1 MGDNRGYYTIGGV
14 WGKKVGTTTTT
25 TSSTSTSS
33 GMPGATSSD
42 PDVQRAIAVA
52 SRAIEKDEQGLVR
65 EAFPLYQQAVGLF
78 LAAVK
83 KDGLGA
89 AEKQRLK
96 EAANNYLTR
105 AEELKEKEKEKEKE
119 EKQQRHQRQTPP
131 SRGRGA
137 KASGGIGRS
146 TAASRAAGA
155 DHRPSKPD
163 DWDYTRGAARGATRG
178 SNSSGSKS
186 SSNSSLARPSTG
198 ARAGAGGGSGG
209 AVVPGRGGSAPGPAS
224 ELEAVVMN
232 EMLDKSPGVTW
243 DMIAGVEE
251 AKRVLNE
258 AVVLPS
264 LRPDLFKGLRAPPRG
279 VLLFGPPGTGK
290 TLLAKAVA
298 SESGFAF
305 FSISAS
311 SLVSKY
317 LGEGEKMVRALF
329 AVARRLQPAVIFI
342 DEIDSIL
349 SARKENEH
357 EASRRLKTELLVQM
371 DGASTDSDD
380 RILVMGATNLPW
392 YVRTGASRSG
402 MRHLFAIVFH
412 LSCQRKR
419 HHRSLDT
426 AVLRRMARKV
436 YVKLPDS
443 KAREGLIQHM
453 LKNQRVNLSVSRFAC
468 TD

>member
-14 WGKKVGTTTTT
+14 WGKKVGTTSGSR
-25 TSSTSTSS
+25 TSSSTSSTSS

-42 PDVQRAIAVA
+42 PNVQRAIAVA

-105 AEELKEKEKEKEKE
+105 AEELKEKEKEE
-119 EKQQRHQRQTPP
+119 EEEQQRHQRQTPP

-137 KASGGIGRS
+137 KGSGGIGRS

-155 DHRPSKPD
+155 ASKPD

-178 SNSSGSKS
+178 SNSSGSNS

-198 ARAGAGGGSGG
+198 ARAGAGGGGGGGGG
-209 AVVPGRGGSAPGPAS
+209 AAVPGRGGSAPGPAS

-392 YVRTGASRSG
+392 YVKEDGR
-402 MRHLFAIVFH
+402 
-412 LSCQRKR
+412 
-419 HHRSLDT
+419 
-426 AVLRRMARKV
+426 
-436 YVKLPDS
+436 
-443 KAREGLIQHM
+443 
-453 LKNQRVNLSVSRFAC
+453 
-468 TD
+468 